1 MAQAQPTVD
10 GDNTKTGTQAR
21 VFDAAEP
28 VAPSDADVLKLVYG
42 GGGGVVGEQHDSKAK
57 NGGALETAANGA
69 VGDNPVERADSVAVA
84 TGQAISGAVG
94 QQAEA
99 AEGANA
105 TASRSRID
113 DAIRKV
119 YPPRAPCG

>member
-28 VAPSDADVLKLVYG
+28 VAPSDADVLKLVLI
-42 GGGGVVGEQHDSKAK
+42 VGEQHDSKAK
-57 NGGALETAANGA
+57 NGEALETAANGA

-99 AEGANA
+99 ADGANG

-119 YPPRAPCG
+119 YPLRALCR

>member
-1 MAQAQPTVD
+1 
-10 GDNTKTGTQAR
+10 
-21 VFDAAEP
+21 
-28 VAPSDADVLKLVYG
+28 
-42 GGGGVVGEQHDSKAK
+42 
-57 NGGALETAANGA
+57 
-69 VGDNPVERADSVAVA
+69 VERADSVAVA

-119 YPPRAPCG
+119 YPYARYAANMHVGVYIYTSNPSAGELIYAVSVARPLLPHRVHVL